1 MEVIKVGIAD
11 LKVAKNP
18 GVLITIGLGSCV
30 GIALHDKVN
39 KVGGLIH
46 IMLPKSTEVKARDNK
61 AKFPDTAIPL
71 ALEKMEKLGAK
82 KVNITAKIA
91 GGARM
96 FSFVTT
102 DVMNV
107 GERNVEATKEVLSQ
121 LKIKI
126 LKHDTGGNKGRTV
139 EFETAT
145 GTVRIKSMGKE
156 VKEL

>member
-18 GVLITIGLGSCV
+18 GVLVTIGLGSCV
-30 GIALHDKVN
+30 GIALYDKVN
-39 KVGGLIH
+39 KVGALIH
-46 IMLPKSTEVKARDNK
+46 IMLPKSTEVKAKDNK
-61 AKFPDTAIPL
+61 AKFADTSIPV
-71 ALEKMEKLGAK
+71 ALNEMEKMGAK
-82 KVNITAKIA
+82 KSNITAKIA

-107 GERNVEATKEVLSQ
+107 GDRNVVATKDVL
-121 LKIKI
+121 KEHGIKL

-145 GTVRIKSMGKE
+145 GKVRIKSMGKE